1 MTFINTYDAGR
12 FAYLMEKPFAAE
24 VWAFLESDKTL
35 AKMVSATEEGKPA
48 IAPILA
54 EIESLF
60 GGHLASP
67 ENPKEEI
74 AVFINSIIKHIMEQ
88 SGYEFIACGFCRNS
102 RYIKS
107 SGLFRKK
114 PHHAIPYP

>member
-1 MTFINTYDAGR
+1 MSFMPTYEPGR
-12 FAYLMEKPFAAE
+12 FAYLMEKAFAAE
-24 VWAFLESDKTL
+24 IWGFLDSNKTI
-35 AKMVSATEEGKPA
+35 AKMIAATDEGKPA

-60 GGHLASP
+60 SGQLASP
-67 ENPKEEI
+67 ENPKEDV

-88 SGYEFIACGFCRNS
+88 SGYEFIACGLCRNG

-107 SGLFRKK
+107 SGLFQKK
-114 PHHAIPYP
+114 TIR